1 MHRHKVVD
9 NQRAVPEGT
18 VFFPQY
24 LQKLGYHTSF
34 IGKWHMGHED
44 DTPRPGFD
52 HWVSFIGQGEYFD
65 PTLNIN
71 GKRTKHDGYMTDIL
85 TDHAIKWY
93 EEIKPKDKPFLLYL
107 SFKAVHYPFTPAPRH
122 QGRYKNKPI
131 PYPETMARTEE
142 NYYSQSKWIKERRY
156 GIHGID
162 HMETGTL
169 DKDPV
174 PSFDNLYWN
183 FCETIHGLD
192 ENIGRLIKT
201 INSSAKDTYLF
212 YMGDNGFALGEH
224 GFYDK
229 RDAFEESIRIPML
242 AYSPGNIP
250 DGLVVDEMIQNI
262 DIAPTIL
269 SLAGNDP
276 KSIKHK
282 MDGISFAP
290 LIKGEDQ
297 KHKRDHILYEYHWE
311 WNFPATPTCL
321 AIRTNRYKYIYY
333 HGVWDRNG
341 FYDLESDP
349 HERHNLIQIPHYR
362 DKIETLRKQLF
373 SELELSNGL
382 NMPIRPPKG
391 DQFYDRKIK

>member
-1 MHRHKVVD
+1 
-9 NQRAVPEGT
+9 
-18 VFFPQY
+18 
-24 LQKLGYHTSF
+24 
-34 IGKWHMGHED
+34 
-44 DTPRPGFD
+44 
-52 HWVSFIGQGEYFD
+52 
-65 PTLNIN
+65 
-71 GKRTKHDGYMTDIL
+71 MTDIL

-93 EEIKPKDKPFLLYL
+93 KDVKPTDKPFLLYL

-122 QGRYKNKPI
+122 QGRYKDKPI

-142 NYYSQSKWIKERRY
+142 NYYSQSKWIKERRF

-162 HMETGTL
+162 HMETGAF

-174 PSFDNLYWN
+174 PSFDNLYWK

-192 ENIGRLIKT
+192 ENIGRLIKAV
-201 INSSAKDTYLF
+201 NSSSKDTYLF

-242 AYSPGNIP
+242 AYAPGNIP
-250 DGLVVDEMIQNI
+250 AGLVVEDMIQNI

-269 SLAGNDP
+269 SLAGKDP
-276 KSIKHK
+276 KSISPE

-290 LIKGEDQ
+290 LIRGKDQ
-297 KHKRDHILYEYHWE
+297 INRRNHILYEYHWE

-333 HGVWDRNG
+333 HGIWDRNG
-341 FYDLESDP
+341 FYDLENDP
-349 HERHNLIQIPHYR
+349 HERHNLIQIPQYKK
-362 DKIETLRKQLF
+362 KIENLRNQLF
-373 SELELSNGL
+373 NELELSNGL